1 MRMDRRTAI
10 VAEGYDALGG
20 AYGAWAARVVDP
32 RERMLEAFMGPLPPG
47 ARVLDLGCGPG
58 MPSTKTLAARF
69 AVTGID
75 ISAAQ
80 VEAARRNV
88 PGASFIH
95 ADATRVDVA
104 AESVDGVTAL
114 YVIPH
119 VPREEHGALFR
130 RICQWLV
137 PGGRLLAVL
146 GSTDSPDWIGEWL
159 GQPMFFSSHAADVNR
174 RLLAA
179 AGLEVLVDEI
189 VETEEPEGSVPFQWV
204 IARRIRP
211 SGAA

>member
-1 MRMDRRTAI
+1 
-10 VAEGYDALGG
+10 
-20 AYGAWAARVVDP
+20 
-32 RERMLEAFMGPLPPG
+32 
-47 ARVLDLGCGPG
+47 
-58 MPSTKTLAARF
+58 
-69 AVTGID
+69 
-75 ISAAQ
+75 
-80 VEAARRNV
+80 
-88 PGASFIH
+88 
-95 ADATRVDVA
+95 
-104 AESVDGVTAL
+104 
-114 YVIPH
+114 
-119 VPREEHGALFR
+119 
-130 RICQWLV
+130 V

-204 IARRIRP
+204 IARRILP